1 MRRVART
8 AALALVALLTVGCT
22 AQAAGEPAAP
32 IPEGVRPPPAGGAF
46 DYQLGGAYPPPSGVD
61 IVARDRSEAPPDDA
75 YAICYVNLFQ
85 TQPDPEGAA
94 DADLEG
100 TTAWWE
106 QEHPELLLRDADGAP
121 VMDLEWNEAL
131 FDIRTAAN
139 REALLEIQT
148 AWVEG
153 CAEDGFEAMEAD
165 NLDQHERSESLQTVD
180 DALAYMRLVIPLAH
194 DHGLAVAQKNTAE
207 LGEAGPELGFDF
219 AVAEEC
225 EVYDE
230 CDSYRYPGRVLEVE
244 YTDTEDVTRDGVTR
258 SAFAWA
264 CERRSGDHPIILR
277 DRDLV
282 PMGEDGYVF
291 ERC

>member
-1 MRRVART
+1 MRRT
-8 AALALVALLTVGCT
+8 AGPAAVALVALLTVGCT
-22 AQAAGEPAAP
+22 AQASGEPAAP
-32 IPEGVRPPPAGGAF
+32 APEGLRLPPTGGAF
-46 DYQLGGAYPPPSGVD
+46 DYQLGGAYPPPPGVD

-106 QEHPELLLRDADGAP
+106 EQHPELLLRDADGAP

-153 CAEDGFEAMEAD
+153 CADDGFEAMEAD
-165 NLDQHERSESLQTVD
+165 NLDQHERSEGLQTLD

-194 DHGLAVAQKNTAE
+194 ARGLAVAQKNTAE

-219 AVAEEC
+219 AIAEEC

-264 CERRSGDHPIILR
+264 CERRSGDHPITLR

-282 PMGEDGYVF
+282 PRDDDGYVF
-291 ERC
+291 DRC

>member
-1 MRRVART
+1 MRRT
-8 AALALVALLTVGCT
+8 AGPAAVALVALLCAGCAT
-22 AQAAGEPAAP
+22 TTPSERSVRLP
-32 IPEGVRPPPAGGAF
+32 PEGGAL
-46 DYQLGGAYPPPSGVD
+46 DYQLGGAYPPPPGVD
-61 IVARDRSEAPPDDA
+61 IVARDRLQAPPDDV

-94 DADLEG
+94 EADLEG

-106 QEHPELLLRDADGAP
+106 EEHPELLLRGDDGAP
-121 VMDLEWNEAL
+121 VMDPEWNEAL

-139 REALLEIQT
+139 REALSDIQG
-148 AWVEG
+148 AWIEG
-153 CAEDGFEAMEAD
+153 CADEGYDAMEAD
-165 NLDQHERSESLQTVD
+165 NLDQHERSEGLQTLD
-180 DALAYMRLVIPLAH
+180 DALAYMRVIIPLAH
-194 DHGLAVAQKNTAE
+194 DRGLAVAQKNTAE
-207 LGEAGPELGFDF
+207 LGEAGPQLGFDF

-230 CDSYRYPGRVLEVE
+230 CDAYRYPGRVLEVE

-264 CERRSGDHPIILR
+264 CERRAGDHPITLR

-282 PMGEDGYVF
+282 ATGEAGYVF